1 MVNSPKEYDLSK
13 VNIYKIIEIFIENV
27 EFGNKIFYLL
37 SIINK
42 LYLLGLVILLFI
54 GFVLGEKKNFI
65 KKDYAIN
72 LQDLLMMLNSKYLW
86 MRKY

>member
-1 MVNSPKEYDLSK
+1 MVFQKL
-13 VNIYKIIEIFIENV
+13 IYINIIEIFLENV
-27 EFGNKIFYLL
+27 ESGNKIFYLL

-42 LYLLGLVILLFI
+42 LYLLDLVILLFI

-65 KKDYAIN
+65 KKNIVIN

-86 MRKY
+86 MRKYLK